1 MSGIFSLAGTK
12 VSIGTTATVDFTSD
26 SAATTD
32 FEADT
37 YVKIAKTET
46 LSDFGDEASDV
57 SFTGME
63 DSRTIHIKGSTDG
76 GMPEITCAEVSD
88 DPGQQA
94 VKAAAGPGVKDEY
107 NFKFEWPNGDVGY
120 LRGQVFSWSRV
131 NGSGPNNVM
140 KRSFKIGNNYGELLV
155 LAS

>member
-1 MSGIFSLAGTK
+1 MAIFSLAGTK
-12 VSIGTTATVDFTSD
+12 VYIGTTAAVDFTSEA
-26 SAATTD
+26 SALTD
-32 FEADT
+32 FQADT
-37 YVKIAKTET
+37 YTKIAKTET

-63 DSRTIHIKGSTDG
+63 DSRTVHIKGSTDG

-88 DPGQQA
+88 DAGQQA
-94 VKAAAGPGVKDEY
+94 VKAAAAPDVKDEY
-107 NFKFEWPNGDVGY
+107 NFKFEWPNGDTGY

-140 KRSFKIGNNYGELLV
+140 KRSFKIGNNYGEIV
-155 LAS
+155 DLA